1 MDIRLGSKKT
11 ETYQLN
17 DMKRTQMLL
26 DVTEKYKKLGEFKKT
41 LSPLLRTM
49 SKLRDWYVFLLF
61 DIPEYYY
68 NLFSKL
74 CKDFLLTSSLWCMQ
88 KSLTFKKT
96 VWMRWTNNVIS
107 VIATSLKIHHFGF
120 PLLLSIGVQC
130 NASKNKFGGKKT
142 LAFSTVC
149 ERGEKSLPRRDL
161 IPVYARPSP
170 PLSQDRRNRGCNPPA
185 PTNFGSNTSRQ
196 DLEPCLSKVLGL
208 FLAPWI

>member
-1 MDIRLGSKKT
+1 MICQAHKR
-11 ETYQLN
+11 YQMSQKN
-17 DMKRTQMLL
+17 I
-26 DVTEKYKKLGEFKKT
+26 KKT
-41 LSPLLRTM
+41 LRVQKGFVPFVTDNVKITGLICFSPFRYSWILLSFLQTM
-49 SKLRDWYVFLLF
+49 QRLPAHFLTLMHAKIF
-61 DIPEYYY
+61 D
-68 NLFSKL
+68 L
-74 CKDFLLTSSLWCMQ
+74 
-88 KSLTFKKT
+88 KKT
-96 VWMRWTNNVIS
+96 VWMRWTNNRMLFFL
-107 VIATSLKIHHFGF
+107 IATSLKIHHFGF

-170 PLSQDRRNRGCNPPA
+170 PLGQGRRNRGCNPPA

-208 FLAPWI
+208 FLAPRI